1 VLTFWNT
8 LLLQASLNE
17 PAVLHAVLTLSSVH
31 KREILVGRVQGG
43 SDDESVPFEQ
53 EQFMLSQ
60 YVKAIGHLQPHFETK
75 EKGSVRVALITCV
88 VFICLEFLRGHF
100 RTGQKHLENGLRVLR
115 EMYGESGDDEG
126 VLRLKPSNDP
136 IDDWIAEAFSRLQI
150 QELLFTQSWQDQ
162 VLLLQDPEPPL
173 TIFNSLPQAWQQVER
188 RLQQIF
194 HMGQQSHRQRIS
206 YDALLAE
213 QQHIQACFAQWLS
226 TIETSREN
234 LLAQDPVGFA
244 CEMLSL
250 YHSMACIMVSTCLS
264 SSPTSFDTPNN
275 TAQFLSILSLAA
287 HIWDFRRAESR
298 VMALPGNRISMS
310 RSVVDMGWIP
320 PLYYTVLRC
329 RIHRVRLHAVRLLEA
344 SSHREGISDA
354 KVAAC
359 VVRKVMELEE
369 KDLNIGKGEDE
380 FDLFKAPGVEE
391 LDWDLVERDL
401 KGVRR
406 ICDLKVILPDGP
418 EESVFLSC
426 RQRGDGEEW
435 EDVELEYRVLEQ
447 CWVDVRTSATS

>member
-1 VLTFWNT
+1 
-8 LLLQASLNE
+8 
-17 PAVLHAVLTLSSVH
+17 VH
-31 KREILVGRVQGG
+31 KREILVGKVQGG
-43 SDDESVPFEQ
+43 SDDEEVSFEQ

-60 YVKAIGHLQPHFETK
+60 YVKAIGHLQPHFESK

-100 RTGQKHLENGLRVLR
+100 RTGQKHLENGLKVLR
-115 EMYGESGDDEG
+115 EMYGGSGDDEG

-136 IDDWIAEAFSRLQI
+136 IDDWIAEAFSRLQV
-150 QELLFTQSWQDQ
+150 QELLFTQIWQDQ
-162 VLLLQDPEPPL
+162 VLLLRDPEPPL
-173 TIFNSLPQAWQQVER
+173 TIFNSLPQAWQHVER
-188 RLQQIF
+188 ILQQIF
-194 HMGQQSHRQRIS
+194 HLGQQSRRLWIPS
-206 YDALLAE
+206 EDTPPSTLLK
-213 QQHIQACFAQWLS
+213 QQQQQIQASLTQWLG
-226 TIETSREN
+226 TLEISREI
-234 LLAQDPVGFA
+234 LLAQDPIGFA

-275 TAQFLSILSLAA
+275 TARFLSILFLAA
-287 HIWDFRRAESR
+287 HIWDFRREESR

-310 RSVVDMGWIP
+310 RSVIDMGWIP
-320 PLYYTVLRC
+320 PLYYTVLKC

-359 VVRKVMELEE
+359 VARKVMELEE
-369 KDLNIGKGEDE
+369 RDLDIKKGEDE
-380 FDLFKAPGVEE
+380 FDLFKAPGAGE
-391 LDWDLVERDL
+391 LDWNLVGRDL

-406 ICDLKVILPDGP
+406 ICDLRVTLPDGP

-426 RQRGDGEEW
+426 RQKGNGGEW
-435 EDVELEYRVLEQ
+435 EVVELEYRVLEQ